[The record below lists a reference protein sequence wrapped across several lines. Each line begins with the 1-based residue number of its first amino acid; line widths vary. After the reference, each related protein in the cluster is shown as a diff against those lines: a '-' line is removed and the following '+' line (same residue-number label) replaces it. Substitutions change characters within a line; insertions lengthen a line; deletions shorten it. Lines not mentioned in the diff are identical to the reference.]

1 MRIFAS
7 ATVSPYCAKKGLPGI
22 GIRVSSEVDP
32 AALCAEG
39 GTMFWLLVLGIAGS
53 ILYFWIEER
62 DKKRRE
68 EADRRIAE
76 SAAENAGQPIHI
88 QPDR

>member
-1 MRIFAS
+1 
-7 ATVSPYCAKKGLPGI
+7 
-22 GIRVSSEVDP
+22 
-32 AALCAEG
+32 
-39 GTMFWLLVLGIAGS
+39 MFWLLVLGIAGS